1 MITVFIAV
9 IAKVKLVIMR
19 LFAYVMVKFIRIRKV
34 LILMRYMTDEQLKT
48 MTKDEANKTLSYEDK
63 VRWAVL
69 QNSKANIYFIKHGN
83 IEDVPAEGWWY

>member
-34 LILMRYMTDEQLKT
+34 LILMRYMTDEQLIT

-63 VRWAVL
+63 VRYTSRRLVVL
-69 QNSKANIYFIKHGN
+69 TNKFKYGLREEIQR
-83 IEDVPAEGWWY
+83 VP